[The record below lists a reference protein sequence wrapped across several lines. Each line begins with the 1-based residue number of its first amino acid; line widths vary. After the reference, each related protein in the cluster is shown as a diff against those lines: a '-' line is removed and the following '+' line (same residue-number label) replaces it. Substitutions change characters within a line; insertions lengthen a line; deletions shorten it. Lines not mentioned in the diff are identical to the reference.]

1 TTWPTPRPP
10 ATAGSGSNC
19 PRARPCPRAGTGWAR
34 ASTRPRCSAWPTG
47 WCSRARSTAAASWGG
62 SGSCPRS
69 PAGSTAWSRIR
80 PPGWRTPDG
89 RLSALDEE
97 AGQRLQSTV
106 ADAHRLASEIAD
118 LNRAIHQGGDRV
130 APDLLDARELR
141 ISQLAALT
149 GATTVEQ
156 DGMLNVFTSGGQPL
170 VVGSQAMQLAT
181 TPDPMQPGRMQL
193 SLQTPGGDVRLPSAT
208 VSGEL
213 G

>member
-1 TTWPTPRPP
+1 
-10 ATAGSGSNC
+10 GS
-19 PRARPCPRAGTGWAR
+19 TI
-34 ASTRPRCSAWPTG
+34 
-47 WCSRARSTAAASWGG
+47 ARSQLLSSAEQLAA
-62 SGSCPRS
+62 R
-69 PAGSTAWSRIR
+69 
-80 PPGWRTPDG
+80 WRTLDG
-89 RLSALDEE
+89 QLSALDEE
-97 AGQRLQSTV
+97 AGKRLQSTV
-106 ADAHRLASEIAD
+106 ADANRLASEIAD

-193 SLQTPGGDVRLPSAT
+193 SLQTRAAT
-208 VSGEL
+208 CACPPRPCPAN
-213 G
+213 